1 MQPLSDLELLA
12 LEIDNWAA
20 DPSRFIADCVVT
32 RDEADEGKTKPFPDL
47 EYLRVID
54 ERFIT
59 CPILAIPKS
68 RRMIITWR
76 LLALHLWWGLFRPN
90 QHIFF
95 QSKKAADSA
104 YLLGDE
110 RFLFMYNHL
119 PGHHRWPRIVR
130 KIKDS
135 DGKGYDSLQLDNGTR
150 FDAIAEGPDQLRQY
164 TASRVYCTEMAFWE
178 RARDTWTS
186 LRPTIQGG
194 GKIVIDSSANPGFF
208 QQLVEGEL

>member
-1 MQPLSDLELLA
+1 LTESDIKA
-12 LEIDNWAA
+12 LEIENYAHS
-20 DPSRFIADCVVT
+20 PSLFIAECVLT
-32 RDEADEGKTKPFPDL
+32 RDEADEGKTKPFPDKA
-47 EYLRVID
+47 YLKLID
-54 ERFIT
+54 ERFLT

-68 RRMIITWR
+68 RRMIVTWR
-76 LLALHLWWGLFRPN
+76 LLALHLWWGLFKPN

-110 RFLFMYNHL
+110 RLLFLYGHL
-119 PGHHRWPRIVR
+119 PTRHHWPQIAR
-130 KIKDS
+130 KIRDR
-135 DGKGYDSLQLDNGTR
+135 DGKGYDSVQFDNGTR

-208 QQLVEGEL
+208 QALVEGEL